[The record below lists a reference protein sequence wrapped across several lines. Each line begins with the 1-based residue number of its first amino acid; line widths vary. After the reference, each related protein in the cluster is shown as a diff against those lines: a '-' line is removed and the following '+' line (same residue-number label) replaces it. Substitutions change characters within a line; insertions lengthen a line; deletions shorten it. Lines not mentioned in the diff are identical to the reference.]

1 MLQAGRAVLLDSG
14 RRASL
19 TNTQPLPVT
28 MRAATRS
35 GKRYADEAEAEAEAE
50 AKDGEEEEDADR

>member
-1 MLQAGRAVLLDSG
+1 MDSG